1 MKAYV
6 LIAGVLLFASAMV
19 AHVLLWRI
27 ALVKKEILWL
37 FATLLLCPLLLVTAA
52 IACGYAEIME
62 GVAIVL
68 VHTSLAVVYIQTYP
82 ALREDIPSIRI
93 LMLVDSHPGG
103 MDRMDILSQ
112 LDGAQFLETK
122 IDDLENDVLV
132 ASDGEVLRLTHTGT
146 LLAVIFGLYRRLL
159 GASSRQG

>member
-1 MKAYV
+1 MNAHV
-6 LIAGVLLFASAMV
+6 LVAGVLLFALAMV
-19 AHVLLWRI
+19 AHVLLWRV
-27 ALVKKEILWL
+27 ARVKKEIFWL
-37 FATLLLCPLLLVTAA
+37 FATLLLGPLLLVIAA

-62 GVAIVL
+62 GVAIAL
-68 VHTSLAVVYIQTYP
+68 VQTALAVVYIQTYP

-93 LMLVDSHPGG
+93 LMLVDSQPDG
-103 MDRMDILSQ
+103 MDRMDILNQ

-132 ASDGEVLRLTHTGT
+132 VSDGKVLRLTYTGT

-159 GASSRQG
+159 GTSSVQG